1 MALLLKR
8 AVAPVMR
15 LTTVEKVAHE
25 ATFEE
30 FARKLTGA
38 VVDHR
43 IRDMPRVVSFPL
55 RRAL

>member
-8 AVAPVMR
+8 AVTPVIR
-15 LTTVEKVAHE
+15 LTTVEAVAHE

-30 FARKLTGA
+30 FARKLGCA
-38 VVDHR
+38 VVENS
-43 IRDMPRVVSFPL
+43 IRDMPRVVSFPQ